1 MCCHHECEQTLLD
14 ISILF
19 RDGDILLAFKSSDGK

>member
-1 MCCHHECEQTLLD
+1 MCCYHEYEHTLVD